1 METNTI
7 QDTISRS
14 IDHTLL
20 RPEATI
26 NQINVL
32 VEEAKQHR
40 FFSVCVNPTYVA
52 TCAELLKGSG
62 VQVCT
67 VIGFPLGANS
77 TATKAFE
84 TAHAIKDG
92 ADEVDMVINIGAL
105 KSQKLL
111 LVEDDIRDVV
121 FAAEG
126 KVVKVIIETSLLT
139 DEEKVIACQ
148 LAEKA
153 GANFVKTSTGF
164 SGGGATVEDI
174 QLMKQSVSSNMGIK
188 ASGGIRDLEG
198 AKKMLAAGAT
208 RLGTSAGVSIVKGL
222 ATQDFY

>member
-1 METNTI
+1 METPSI
-7 QDTISRS
+7 EEKISRS

-20 RPEATI
+20 RPDATFT
-26 NQINVL
+26 QIHHL
-32 VEEAKQHR
+32 VEEAKQYN
-40 FFSVCVNPTYVA
+40 FFSVCVNPSYVA

-67 VIGFPLGANS
+67 VVGFPLGANS
-77 TATKAFE
+77 SAVKAFE

-92 ADEVDMVINIGAL
+92 ADEIDMVINIGAL

-111 LVEDDIRDVV
+111 LVEEDIREVV

-139 DEEKVIACQ
+139 DEEKVVACQ

-153 GANFVKTSTGF
+153 GAKFVKTSSGF
-164 SGGGATVEDI
+164 NGGGATEHDVN
-174 QLMKQSVSSNMGIK
+174 LMKNSISTTVSIK
-188 ASGGIRDLEG
+188 ASGGIRDLET

-208 RLGTSAGVSIVKGL
+208 RLGTSAGVAIIKGL
-222 ATQDFY
+222 VTTDYY

>member
-7 QDTISRS
+7 QDTISRK

-20 RPEATI
+20 KPDATI
-26 NQINVL
+26 AQIQVL
-32 VEEAKQHR
+32 VEEAREHR
-40 FFSVCVNPTYVA
+40 FFSVCVNPSYVA
-52 TCAELLKGSG
+52 TCADLLKGSG

-92 ADEVDMVINIGAL
+92 ADEIDMVINIGAL

-111 LVEDDIRDVV
+111 LVEEDIRDVV
-121 FAAEG
+121 KASEG
-126 KVVKVIIETSLLT
+126 KVVKVIIETALLT

-164 SGGGATVEDI
+164 SGGGATLEDI
-174 QLMKQSVSSNMGIK
+174 KLMKESVSTNIGIK
-188 ASGGIRDLEG
+188 ASGGIRDLDG
-198 AKKMLAAGAT
+198 AKKMIAAGAT
-208 RLGTSAGVSIVKGL
+208 RLGTSAGVSIVRGL